1 MDEENTVQA
10 ENPEVV
16 EANNQE
22 ASPATETTTSESP
35 ETQETEASTPSA
47 EESSEETSNEGE
59 SERKPSRAERRIRD
73 LTARLKEAE
82 QQPNQQV
89 FGQRQ
94 APQPMFESGREYTAE
109 ELEQRMVQRANDISA
124 IQTQA
129 QLNQYK
135 AEVNLDRD
143 IEVIPT
149 KFSELDDTSDDFIP
163 ELVENI
169 EEEFKAKAYRNGQ
182 LDPSVRL
189 ADIAERQ
196 VKAAR
201 AAAAKSAQKTKAS
214 LAESQDT
221 AAVKPGAGTKQEK
234 SISEMS
240 SAEIEA
246 MMKKQG
252 RYVKA

>member
-1 MDEENTVQA
+1 MNEENTVPA
-10 ENPEVV
+10 ENENVAEDSNVV
-16 EANNQE
+16 
-22 ASPATETTTSESP
+22 ASPAEEPNTSEEP
-35 ETQETEASTPSA
+35 KEQETEASTPSA
-47 EESSEETSNEGE
+47 EESSEETKPEGE
-59 SERKPSRAERRIRD
+59 PERKPSRAERRIRD
-73 LTARLKEAE
+73 LTARLKEQE
-82 QQPNQQV
+82 QQSNQQQ
-89 FGQRQ
+89 FGQQQ
-94 APQPMFESGREYTAE
+94 APQPMFEPDKEYTAE

-149 KFSELDDTSDDFIP
+149 KYPELDDTSDDFVP
-163 ELVENI
+163 ELVETI
-169 EEEFKAKAYRNGQ
+169 EEEFKAKAYRNGV

-189 ADIAERQ
+189 SDVAERH

-201 AAAAKSAQKTKAS
+201 AAASKSAAKTKAS
-214 LAESQDT
+214 LASSQDT
-221 AAVKPGAGTKQEK
+221 AAVKPGSSAKQDK
-234 SISEMS
+234 SIDEMS
-240 SAEIEA
+240 SDEIEE